1 MKAAVKHN
9 ISDFRDYL
17 KSNDIYMEEN
27 IDENDGSVHFSVG
40 LETEAGAKIQL
51 IAAFQNEH
59 PTVDIYCFNVAHVP
73 DATATNDILH
83 VINELNTSYRFAKF
97 TLNKQNAIDISTS
110 LAFSEPNFNPAL
122 VFEHTRMLYKLANDE
137 YKNLMKVIWA

>member
-9 ISDFRDYL
+9 ISDFKDYL

-51 IAAFQNEH
+51 IAAFQKR
-59 PTVDIYCFNVAHVP
+59 
-73 DATATNDILH
+73 
-83 VINELNTSYRFAKF
+83 TSYCRYILLQCCSR
-97 TLNKQNAIDISTS
+97 T
-110 LAFSEPNFNPAL
+110 
-122 VFEHTRMLYKLANDE
+122 
-137 YKNLMKVIWA
+137 